1 MSEWEEV
8 RCSCL
13 RWRCVAQEVPSAM
26 FCKKGE
32 LEMGEFDTLEET
44 Q

>member
-13 RWRCVAQEVPSAM
+13 RWICFAQEVPSTI
-26 FCKKGE
+26 FCKKGKV
-32 LEMGEFDTLEET
+32 EMGEFDTLET